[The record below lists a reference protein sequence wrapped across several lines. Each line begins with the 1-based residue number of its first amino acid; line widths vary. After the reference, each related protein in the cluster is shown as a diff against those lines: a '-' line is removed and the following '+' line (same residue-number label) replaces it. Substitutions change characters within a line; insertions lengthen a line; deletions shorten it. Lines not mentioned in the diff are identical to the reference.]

1 MIAEEEMISVDDRER
16 IRRAYFLEHKSIRKI
31 AKELKHSRDMVKEA
45 IESAEPGEYT
55 LQQPRPAPVLG
66 SYLPHIDELLAESER
81 LPRKQRYTGHKIY
94 EQLQKEGYT
103 GSESGVRRYIGQRRR
118 EGKKRPVYIPLEFD
132 PGIDGQVDW
141 GEAEAIIA
149 EEPLTVHLFLMRLCY
164 SRKLFVRAFPGE
176 KQEAFFE
183 GHELAFY
190 HFGGIPHRLTYD
202 NLKTAVKR
210 ILEGRNRHRKG
221 SGTPQEQ
228 DKFTAFRSH
237 YLFQSRFCTPG
248 QGHEKG
254 RVEDGVGFA
263 RRNFLVPPP
272 RVDSFEQLNDHLLA
286 SCLADDQRRIDRQPV
301 TIGEAWA
308 QEKAQLLLLPKHD
321 FDLGIPHSVVLN
333 GYSQVEF
340 ETNRYSVPAE
350 QAYRNLV
357 LKAYPFR
364 VDILFSKEVIVS
376 HPRCYGHKQD
386 ILDPLHYLP
395 LLEQR
400 PGAFEH
406 AQPIRRWREKWPPI
420 YEHFLKRLEEQGQ
433 DGHGIREFIRV
444 LDLHRAHPAD
454 LVAHAMEQALEY
466 GCVHADGVALCLHQ
480 LLNPESPAPSLAFD
494 SQSPWAAV
502 ATQPP
507 DLSCYNRL
515 LESV

>member
-1 MIAEEEMISVDDRER
+1 MIAEEEMISVEDRER
-16 IRRAYFLEHKSIRKI
+16 IRRAYYLDHKSIRKI
-31 AKELKHSRDMVKEA
+31 ARDLGHSRDVVKKA

-55 LQQPRPAPVLG
+55 LRQPRPAPVLG
-66 SYLPHIDELLAESER
+66 AYLSRIDELLAENER

-103 GSESGVRRYIGQRRR
+103 GSESGVRRYIGRRRR

-132 PGIDGQVDW
+132 PGMDAQVDW
-141 GEAEAIIA
+141 AEAQAIIA
-149 EEPLTVHLFLMRLCY
+149 GEQRTVHLFLMRLCY
-164 SRKLFVRAFPGE
+164 SRKLFVCAFPGE

-183 GHELAFY
+183 GHKLAFR
-190 HFGGIPHRLTYD
+190 HFGGIPHRLSYD
-202 NLKTAVKR
+202 NLKVAVKR
-210 ILEGRNRHRKG
+210 ILEGRNRE
-221 SGTPQEQ
+221 EQ
-228 DKFTAFRSH
+228 DKFIAFRSH
-237 YLFQSRFCTPG
+237 YLFESRFCTPG

-263 RRNFLVPPP
+263 RRNFLVPLP

-286 SCLADDQRRIDRQPV
+286 CCLADDQRRVNRQTM
-301 TIGEAWA
+301 TIGEAWE
-308 QEKAQLLLLPKHD
+308 QEKVHLLLLPDHD
-321 FDLGIPHSVVLN
+321 FDCGIPRSVVLN

-340 ETNRYSVPAE
+340 DSNRYSVPAD
-350 QAYRNLV
+350 QAYPDLV

-364 VDILFSKEVIVS
+364 VDILFLKEVIAS

-406 AQPIRRWREKWPPI
+406 AQPIRRWRKEWPPI
-420 YEHFLKRLEEQGQ
+420 YERFLKRLEEQGHN
-433 DGHGIREFIRV
+433 GYGIREFVRILV
-444 LDLHRAHPAD
+444 LHRTHPAD
-454 LVAHAMEQALEY
+454 LVARAMEQALEY
-466 GCVHADGVALCLHQ
+466 GCVHADGVTLCLHQ
-480 LLNPESPAPSLAFD
+480 LLNPELPALPLD
-494 SQSPWAAV
+494 LDRQSPWAAV
-502 ATQPP
+502 AAQPP

-515 LESV
+515 LAKV

>member
-1 MIAEEEMISVDDRER
+1 MIAEEEMIKVEDRER
-16 IRRAYFLEHKSIRKI
+16 IRRAYFLEHKSIRQI
-31 AKELKHSRDMVKEA
+31 AKELRHSRDVVKKA

-55 LQQPRPAPVLG
+55 LRQPRPAPVLG
-66 SYLPHIDELLAESER
+66 AYLSRIDELLVENER

-94 EQLQKEGYT
+94 EQLRKEGYT
-103 GSESGVRRYIGQRRR
+103 GSESGIRRHIGQRRR

-132 PGIDGQVDW
+132 PGMDGQVDW
-141 GEAEAIIA
+141 AEAEAIIA
-149 EEPLTVHLFLMRLCY
+149 GEQLTVHLFLMRLCY
-164 SRKLFVRAFPGE
+164 SRKLFVCAFPGE

-183 GHELAFY
+183 GHERAFH
-190 HFGGIPHRLTYD
+190 HFGGIPRRLSYD

-210 ILEGRNRHRKG
+210 ILEGRNRE
-221 SGTPQEQ
+221 EQ
-228 DKFTAFRSH
+228 DKFIAFRSH
-237 YLFQSRFCTPG
+237 YLFESRFCTPG

-254 RVEDGVGFA
+254 RVEEGVGYA
-263 RRNFLVPPP
+263 RRNFLVPLPQ
-272 RVDSFEQLNDHLLA
+272 VDSFEELNDHLLA
-286 SCLADDQRRIDRQPV
+286 CCLADDRRRVDRQPV
-301 TIGEAWA
+301 TIGQAWE
-308 QEKAQLLLLPKHD
+308 QEKAHLLPLPDHD
-321 FDLGIPHSVVLN
+321 FDHGIHHPVVLN

-340 ETNRYSVPAE
+340 ESNRYSVPAD
-350 QAYRNLV
+350 QAYQDLV

-364 VDILFSKEVIVS
+364 VDILVLEEVIAS

-406 AQPIRRWREKWPPI
+406 AQPIRRWRKKWPPI
-420 YEHFLKRLEEQGQ
+420 YEQFLEQLEEQRHN
-433 DGHGIREFIRV
+433 GHGIREFVRV

-454 LVAHAMEQALEY
+454 LVARAMEQALEY
-466 GCVHADGVALCLHQ
+466 GCVHVDGVTLCLHQ
-480 LLNPESPAPSLAFD
+480 LLNPESPALPLALN

-507 DLSCYNRL
+507 DVSCYNRL
-515 LESV
+515 LERV